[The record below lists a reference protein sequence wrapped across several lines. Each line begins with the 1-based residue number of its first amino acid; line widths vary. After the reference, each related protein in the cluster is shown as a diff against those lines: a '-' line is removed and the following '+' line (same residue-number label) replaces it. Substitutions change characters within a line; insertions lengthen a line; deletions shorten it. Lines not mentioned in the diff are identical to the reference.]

1 MVIEQGRT
9 MSFAPNNQEVRNVQ
23 IEKHPPS
30 PDRVRKIPE
39 SFSWVDHRLVREG
52 HINGRSS
59 PALALYLMLL
69 TVADSEGLS
78 YWSEASLARRLSLS
92 VVRLRE
98 ACAELEAADLVTYAA
113 PIWQVL
119 SLPGGGR

>member
-1 MVIEQGRT
+1 M
-9 MSFAPNNQEVRNVQ
+9 Q

-52 HINGRSS
+52 HIKGRSS
-59 PALALYLMLL
+59 PALALYLMLV
-69 TVADSEGLS
+69 TVADCQGLS
-78 YWSEASLARRLSLS
+78 YWGEESLARRLSLS
-92 VVRLRE
+92 LIRLRE
-98 ACAELEAADLVTYAA
+98 ARAELEAADLVAYAP

-119 SLPGGGR
+119 SLPGGER

>member
-1 MVIEQGRT
+1 M
-9 MSFAPNNQEVRNVQ
+9 Q
-23 IEKHPPS
+23 IVKLPPS

-52 HINGRSS
+52 HVNGRSPS
-59 PALALYLMLL
+59 ALALYLMLL
-69 TVADSEGLS
+69 TVADGQGLS
-78 YWSEASLARRLSLS
+78 YWSEASLARRLSLPL
-92 VVRLRE
+92 VRLRE
-98 ACAELEAADLVTYAA
+98 ACAELEAADLVAYDP